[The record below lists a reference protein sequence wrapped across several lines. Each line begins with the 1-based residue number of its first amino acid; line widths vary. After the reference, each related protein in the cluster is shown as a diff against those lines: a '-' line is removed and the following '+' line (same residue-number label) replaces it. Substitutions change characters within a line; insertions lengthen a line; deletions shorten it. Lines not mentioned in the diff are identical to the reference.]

1 MQALHGLFEELAV
14 HLEADAG
21 DVAVLLG
28 AKQVARAADLE
39 VAHGDLEAG
48 AELSE
53 FLHGLQALLRRLR
66 QDLIRLVDEVRE
78 GHVVRAADAPA
89 HLVEL
94 RQAEMV
100 GVVDNDGIGIGDI
113 EAVLDDARREQ
124 DVVIALVEVHHDVLE
139 HLFRHLPVCRL
150 DPRLRHERLDVV
162 AHAVDCVDAV
172 VDEVD
177 LAAAL
182 HLAPDGVRNNRIVV
196 LDDVRL
202 HGEALGRRRLDD
214 AHVTRADKRH
224 VQRARYRRRRERQD
238 VDARRELADL
248 VLLLDAEALLL
259 VDDQETEVLPL
270 DLVLVEDGVRANQD
284 VHLAEAHLLDG
295 LLLLFGCAEAADDID
310 DRREAVEARRERL
323 VMLLREDR
331 RRHEY
336 SHLLAIHR
344 RLVGR
349 ADGDLR
355 LAEADV
361 AAEQAVHG
369 LLLLHIRLDLRDGAQ
384 LVFRLLIGKGILE
397 LALARV
403 VRREGMTFGILA
415 LRVDLDE
422 LLCDVL
428 DRLLGARLGLDPLRA
443 THAVQARHI
452 AL

>member
-1 MQALHGLFEELAV
+1 M
-14 HLEADAG
+14 
-21 DVAVLLG
+21 
-28 AKQVARAADLE
+28 RAADT
-39 VAHGDLEAG
+39 
-48 AELSE
+48 
-53 FLHGLQALLRRLR
+53 
-66 QDLIRLVDEVRE
+66 
-78 GHVVRAADAPA
+78 PA
-89 HLVEL
+89 HLIEL
-94 RQAEMV
+94 RQAEVV
-100 GVVDNDGIGIGDI
+100 GVVDDDGIGIGDV
-113 EAVLDDARREQ
+113 EAVLDDTRREQ

-139 HLFRHLPVCRL
+139 HLFRHLPVRRL
-150 DPRLRHERLDVV
+150 DSRLRHERLDVV
-162 AHAVDCVDAV
+162 AHAVDRIDAV

-182 HLAPDGVRNNRIVV
+182 HLAPDGVRDDRVVV
-196 LDDVRL
+196 LDDIRL

-214 AHVTRADKRH
+214 THIARADKRH
-224 VQRARYRRRRERQD
+224 VQRARDWRRRERQD

-259 VDDQETEVLPL
+259 VDDQEAEVLPL
-270 DLVLVEDGVRANQD
+270 DLVLVEDGVRADQD

-295 LLLLFGCAEAADDID
+295 LLLLLGRAEAANDID

-323 VMLLREDR
+323 VMLLCEDC

-336 SHLLAIHR
+336 RHLLAVHR

-349 ADGDLR
+349 SDGDLG

-369 LLLLHIRLDLRDGAQ
+369 LLLLHVRLDLRDGAQ
-384 LVFRLLIGKGILE
+384 LVFRLLIRESILE
-397 LALARV
+397 LMLARV
-403 VRREGMTFGILA
+403 VWREGMAFGVLA

-422 LLCDVL
+422 LLRDVL
-428 DRLLGARLGLDPLRA
+428 DRLLGACLGLDPLRA